1 MVEHLVYTDFVFGLK
16 PLITLLKFT
25 HTYISSLSRLS
36 SSLKRKEKQMSTIR
50 KHHNKWQS
58 IIRIVGHPHIAKSFT
73 SKTDAQRFAILTEAK
88 LRREEAG
95 ISKMK
100 FPKFEDAARRY
111 IEEISSTKRSYRDE
125 RLSILRFLKESWST
139 YPLNHIKPHT
149 INKWKVNALKT
160 LSGGSVNRKLDTI
173 STMFTTFKREWG
185 YPVDNPVLA
194 IRRPTLF

>member
-1 MVEHLVYTDFVFGLK
+1 
-16 PLITLLKFT
+16 
-25 HTYISSLSRLS
+25 
-36 SSLKRKEKQMSTIR
+36 MSTIR